1 MPETAAPAPANSP
14 QEAEILAALGR
25 RSVVL
30 VGMMGVGKSTI
41 GRRLATRLRLPF
53 FDADIEIEAAAG
65 MSIPDIFLA
74 HGEPYFRDG
83 EARVIARLLD
93 SGPAVIATGGGAYTE
108 REETRKR
115 IRDKAVSIWLKAD
128 LDVIMKRVKR
138 RADRPLLQ
146 TEDPAAT
153 VSRFL
158 EAREPVYQSA
168 DLTVLSR
175 DVPHDRIV
183 DECIDALHARLC
195 RKPCVDGPKIDA
207 SDGYN
212 GYNGRDERHAMTA
225 PLKHSDPITVDVALG
240 DRAYD
245 IVIGRDVLPS
255 LGARV
260 AALRPGVRTAIVTDR
275 TVAKHWLEQTQASL
289 AAAGIPASHVVV
301 DEGEGSKTYAGLE
314 KVSEALIAAKIE
326 RNDLVIALGGG
337 VVGDLAGFAA
347 AVLRRGVDF
356 VQVPTSLLAQ
366 VDSSVG
372 GKTGINSPQGKNLLG
387 AFHQPLLVIAD
398 TSVLDTLSPRQFR
411 SGYAE
416 VAKYGVL
423 GDEAFFAWL
432 EANHSDIFSGGAA
445 REHAIATSCRA
456 KAAIV
461 SRDERETGE
470 RALLN
475 LGHTFGHALEAA
487 TGFSDR
493 LFHGEGV
500 AVGMVLAAEF
510 SAQLGMISQADAARV
525 ERHLA
530 SVGLP
535 THLQDIAGFAQEGLA
550 DADALMA
557 LMAQDKKVKRGKLT
571 FILLEAVGRA
581 VIANDVEPSL
591 VRDFLKAKLAK
602 S

>member
-1 MPETAAPAPANSP
+1 
-14 QEAEILAALGR
+14 
-25 RSVVL
+25 
-30 VGMMGVGKSTI
+30 
-41 GRRLATRLRLPF
+41 
-53 FDADIEIEAAAG
+53 
-65 MSIPDIFLA
+65 
-74 HGEPYFRDG
+74 
-83 EARVIARLLD
+83 
-93 SGPAVIATGGGAYTE
+93 
-108 REETRKR
+108 
-115 IRDKAVSIWLKAD
+115 
-128 LDVIMKRVKR
+128 
-138 RADRPLLQ
+138 
-146 TEDPAAT
+146 
-153 VSRFL
+153 
-158 EAREPVYQSA
+158 
-168 DLTVLSR
+168 
-175 DVPHDRIV
+175 
-183 DECIDALHARLC
+183 
-195 RKPCVDGPKIDA
+195 
-207 SDGYN
+207 
-212 GYNGRDERHAMTA
+212 MTA
-225 PLKHSDPITVDVALG
+225 PLKHSADITVDVALG

-245 IVIGRDVLPS
+245 IVIGRGVLES

-275 TVAKHWLEQTQASL
+275 TVARHWLEQTERSL
-289 AAAGIPASHVVV
+289 TEAGIPTSRVIVE
-301 DEGEGSKTYAGLE
+301 EGEVSKTYAGLE
-314 KVSEALIAAKIE
+314 KVSEALIAARIE

-347 AVLRRGVDF
+347 AILRRGVDF

-387 AFHQPLLVIAD
+387 AFHQPVLVIAD

-411 SGYAE
+411 AGYAE

-423 GDEAFFAWL
+423 GDEAFFTWL
-432 EANHSDIFSGGAA
+432 EANYGDIFAGGAA

-461 SRDERETGE
+461 SRDERENGE

-500 AVGMVLAAEF
+500 SVGMVLAAEF
-510 SAQLGMISQADAARV
+510 SAKLGMISEASAARV
-525 ERHLA
+525 EHHLA

-571 FILLEAVGRA
+571 FILLQAIGRA
-581 VIANDVEPSL
+581 VVANDVEPSL
-591 VRDFLKAKLAK
+591 VRDFLQQKL
-602 S
+602 SG